1 MFDAPVVGRL
11 AIAYRSAGL
20 WPICPRTMTMKPT
33 FEEQEILAE
42 KRRRARLRMT
52 LREILGELLVGPGFF
67 ACVALVWWIQPP
79 HHVALAPAACCIAV
93 LVLATRVLFETP
105 FGFTVATQLA
115 FVPMLFAVPLA
126 IVPLAFA
133 GSLAISVLPDV
144 LAGRQR
150 VVTLLR
156 VPGNSWSS
164 IFPCLVFAAAGVA
177 PASAG
182 PVLLIGALA
191 AQFVGDFAQSAL
203 YFGIAREAGLR
214 AQLRESWVY
223 LIDAALSGVGLAV
236 AEEMHSAP
244 YAVLAMVPLL
254 GLLAMFAYE
263 RRGRLGSL
271 LELNET
277 YRGTALLLGDVIAA
291 DDGYTGEHSQD
302 VVSLAVAVGEQLGLD
317 AERRRNLEFGA
328 LLHDVGKIAIPKE
341 IINKPGK
348 LDPDEW
354 ELMKTHATEGERM
367 LNQVGGFMREVGQ
380 IVRSHHER
388 WDGGGYPDGLAGN
401 AITLE
406 ARIITCC
413 DSWNAMRT
421 DRPYRGALTYE
432 AAKAE
437 LLGNSGSQFDPDVVR
452 ATIRVVAAERSTSMA
467 PVAGAEVRVYAA
479 GMAAS

>member
-1 MFDAPVVGRL
+1 
-11 AIAYRSAGL
+11 
-20 WPICPRTMTMKPT
+20 MTMQPT
-33 FEEQEILAE
+33 LEEQEILAE
-42 KRRRARLRMT
+42 KRRRARLRMS

-67 ACVALVWWIQPP
+67 AGVALVWWIQPP
-79 HHVALAPAACCIAV
+79 HHIALAPAACCIAV
-93 LVLATRVLFETP
+93 MVLATRVLFETP

-115 FVPMLFAVPLA
+115 FVPMLFAVPPA

-133 GSLAISVLPDV
+133 GSLAISALPDV
-144 LAGRQR
+144 LAGRQP

-164 IFPCLVFAAAGVA
+164 IFPCLVFAVARVPPAAAG
-177 PASAG
+177 PAL
-182 PVLLIGALA
+182 VLAALW
-191 AQFVGDFAQSAL
+191 AQFVGDYAQSAL
-203 YFGIAREAGLR
+203 YFCIARGAGLR

-263 RRGRLGSL
+263 RRGRLGNL

-302 VVSLAVAVGEQLGLD
+302 VVGLAMAVGEQLGLD

-354 ELMKTHATEGERM
+354 ELMKTHTTEGERM

-388 WDGGGYPDGLAGN
+388 WDGGGYPDGLAGS

-421 DRPYRGALTYE
+421 DRPYRRALTHE
-432 AAKAE
+432 AAMAE
-437 LLGNSGSQFDPDVVR
+437 LLGNSGSQFDPYVVR
-452 ATIRVVAAERSTSMA
+452 AMVPVVNAELLDSAAPA
-467 PVAGAEVRVYAA
+467 AGAEVHAYASGVA
-479 GMAAS
+479 VA